1 MIWRV
6 KTSTFLVVVVWPCK
20 PRINC
25 YEVLEAKLPKNDI
38 STFLLATRRLSGLG
52 EAPEMDPAVME
63 EMLASASSDV
73 RVEAH
78 RIRPPR
84 SQEDTEK
91 TEIAPG
97 ILSNVGLRGQI
108 RLYGAPGTGLIGVW
122 NRLQEAELLVTAGQY
137 GYFGYI
143 GFSPIDHHTCCQVQ
157 VRAKVPPGAVIALR
171 MIRRGHNFRVTV
183 SFDDRV
189 VIEKDVTNG
198 GMWPRANITE
208 SEILLSFTKPFAFV
222 SERDELVNE
231 GDDLATFVDKLE
243 RGNAVGPDDPTYRRR
258 IGIEDDLDQARYDEK
273 VTTLFCDTTS
283 LVFRDARDGPEGAGR
298 FPVQAV

>member
-1 MIWRV
+1 M
-6 KTSTFLVVVVWPCK
+6 VVVWPCK

-243 RGNAVGPDDPTYRRR
+243 RGNAVGPMTPPTGGALGSRMIWTRHVTMKR
-258 IGIEDDLDQARYDEK
+258 SRPSSATQRHLFFAMRGMGPKAR
-273 VTTLFCDTTS
+273 V
-283 LVFRDARDGPEGAGR
+283 VFRCRRCKLYIFFLLYES
-298 FPVQAV
+298 